1 MLIKKKIE
9 KLKKLSNKLM
19 KKSLFI
25 KKKKNKNFIK
35 CYNKYLFNK
44 IKKYGN

>member
-9 KLKKLSNKLM
+9 KLKKPSNKLM

-25 KKKKNKNFIK
+25 KKKKNKNFNRFYIK
-35 CYNKYLFNK
+35 
-44 IKKYGN
+44 